1 MRILFMGTPEFA
13 RESLRAMVEDGREV
27 VCVITQ
33 PDKPKGRGYETAMPE
48 VKKYALEHNIDVY
61 QPQSLKDNA
70 ISDILEKYRPDII
83 IVVAYGKLLPEYVLN
98 YPKYGCINIHGSLL
112 PKYRGAAPIQRAVM
126 RRYEHVYGK
135 RA

>member
-61 QPQSLKDNA
+61 QPQTLKDNA

-83 IVVAYGKLLPEYVLN
+83 IVVAYGKLRRNMFLTIRN
-98 YPKYGCINIHGSLL
+98 T
-112 PKYRGAAPIQRAVM
+112 AASTFTGRCFRNTAAQRRFSAL
-126 RRYEHVYGK
+126 
-135 RA
+135 